1 MKDLECR
8 GLKMITN
15 EIENLKKKLND
26 MINED
31 FTYNEILKVSQELDV
46 LIVKQLRENY
56 KSAV

>member
-1 MKDLECR
+1 MIIEDIEI
-8 GLKMITN
+8 LK
-15 EIENLKKKLND
+15 EQLGD
-26 MINED
+26 MINSDD